1 MRDAFDET
9 LRNCS
14 IQM

>member
-1 MRDAFDET
+1 MEALE

-14 IQM
+14 ISI